1 MNKTKLAQ
9 KCVEVIN
16 EKAMF
21 ENHLGA
27 KIVEIDEGY
36 AKLTMKI
43 QEFMLN
49 GHRTCQGGAIFSF
62 ADAAFA
68 YACNGRNVPTVAFA
82 CDITFVNPVFA
93 NDELTAIAHEKYL
106 ERRNGICDVVV
117 TNQDDKT
124 IAIFVGKSRAIKG
137 SILSEEQLK
146 ECINE

>member
-1 MNKTKLAQ
+1 MNEKKLAQ

-27 KIVEIDEGY
+27 KIAAVDVGY

-49 GHRTCQGGAIFSF
+49 GHKTVQGGAIFSF

-82 CDITFVNPVFA
+82 CDITFVKPGFLDDV
-93 NDELTAIAHEKYL
+93 LTATAREKYL
-106 ERRNGICDVVV
+106 QGRNGLYDVTV
-117 TNQDDKT
+117 TNQKDE
-124 IAIFVGKSRAIKG
+124 IVAIFIGKSRAING
-137 SILSEEQLK
+137 TILSDEELK
-146 ECINE
+146 EIEG

>member
-1 MNKTKLAQ
+1 MNEKQLAEA
-9 KCVEVIN
+9 CVKALN

-27 KIVEIDEGY
+27 KIVAVDAGY
-36 AKLTMKI
+36 AKLVMPV

-82 CDITFVNPVFA
+82 CDITFVKPAFEGDV
-93 NDELTAIAHEKYL
+93 LTAEGVEKYL
-106 ERRNGICDVVV
+106 SGRNGIYDIKVS
-117 TNQDDKT
+117 NQKGET
-124 IAIFVGKSRAIKG
+124 IALFVGKSRAVAG
-137 SILSEEQLK
+137 SILDEKQLK
-146 ECINE
+146 EIQ